1 MTLFEFGS
9 GQYIMYKSLIPG
21 QYLYYVGDDTYSPD
35 LSKALKLSNENYAK
49 AIAAKKGIK
58 YEKL

>member
-1 MTLFEFGS
+1 
-9 GQYIMYKSLIPG
+9 MYKSLIPG